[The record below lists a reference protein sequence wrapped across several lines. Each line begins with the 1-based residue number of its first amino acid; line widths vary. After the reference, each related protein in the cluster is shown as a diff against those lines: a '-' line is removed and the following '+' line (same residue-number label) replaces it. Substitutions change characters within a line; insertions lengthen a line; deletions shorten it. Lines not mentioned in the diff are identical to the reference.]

1 MLLALALAVA
11 FAAVVG
17 IVAARQRRRST
28 TVESLPGIVGATS
41 AAALTGYALGDGLG
55 AFETLLGYGVLALA
69 VLAVLVGHA
78 VTPPERNANTD
89 A

>member
-17 IVAARQRRRST
+17 IVAGRQRRRST
-28 TVESLPGIVGATS
+28 TVESLPGVVGATS
-41 AAALTGYALGDGLG
+41 AAALAGYALGDGLG
-55 AFETLLGYGVLALA
+55 AFETLLGYGALALA

-78 VTPPERNANTD
+78 ATLSARDTNAD